1 MSIYAD
7 RTVNDVVSTHTATA
21 LNVPKHNKK
30 FVKISG
36 LASKVDEIIILKKN
50 IGTITIIHYLI

>member
-1 MSIYAD
+1 MSVYAD

-36 LASKVDEIIILKKN
+36 LASKVGEIIIMNK
-50 IGTITIIHYLI
+50 